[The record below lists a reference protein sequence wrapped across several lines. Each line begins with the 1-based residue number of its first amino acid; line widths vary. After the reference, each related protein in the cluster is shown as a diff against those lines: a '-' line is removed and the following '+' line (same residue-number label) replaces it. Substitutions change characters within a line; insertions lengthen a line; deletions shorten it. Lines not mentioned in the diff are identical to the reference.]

1 MNQLFEKICPKVG
14 ANSLQRTWKGT
25 SAIVSGKDVKLQDL
39 WASIRNHLDTLETK
53 HILDIGDQRDDL
65 TKIVRSLA
73 DEREATN
80 QYSVAGSMYQIN
92 GGTMFH
98 NSGDQATNYQAGGS
112 QSFVFNNRNV
122 HVHAKKDDD
131 GSPLQCLSSLAFP
144 QMTARGDFGLKQHV
158 SCDWAMEN
166 SFYTKWHD
174 EGGLLCIRGRAG
186 TGKST
191 LMEAIVTSLRHKM
204 PNTLTLSFHFNRRGQ
219 LLQYTPH
226 GLFRS
231 MLHQL
236 LSQDEALLS
245 KFCRDIS
252 FEKRVREYGKPG
264 TNWDWDEIDLDSS
277 FLRSCEQYVREHKKI
292 RLLIDALDEI
302 GENSARELLRWLE
315 KLFDK
320 APGAIAICIS
330 CRPYPRVGSSWT
342 CMDMEQMNRTAIEA
356 YVRSSLEEG
365 MCRMSAIDKERVIN
379 DIVQR
384 ANGVF
389 QWVVLVTRR
398 VLSLEQESVAFI
410 LTDILKTPAELD
422 EVYRHMMEQLNPSDK
437 RLAFPIFRW
446 ITLAGRPMS
455 LVELRYGV
463 AIDPLSRLRSTE
475 DCMRSINWCMHDDE
489 LRERASRLSLGLI
502 RVVSDTTGQ
511 TIVQFDHESVR
522 SFMLRGGL
530 QILEG
535 GESIKS
541 EEPMVGREHSALAAI
556 CVHFLAAQ
564 DVLDAELDTDE
575 FNRLQGG
582 SQGLGEA
589 LRFVNYATHYWIM
602 HAAEAELSGVSQ
614 RHLIGMT
621 DWPANELWV
630 HWDQLWKS
638 WRWGSLARREH
649 CERTTLQHVAAR
661 FGLLSIVTEL
671 IARSKQ
677 GGKLKAK
684 LSRWRWQN
692 DGILAKD
699 GNRWMPI
706 VYAAYGGHLEVV
718 RALLTVSASSA
729 DGWHGGG
736 RTPFICAAERGH
748 LEVAKLLWSTGRVN
762 LFHVSDLRPLPLFL
776 AAMNGHDGIVK
787 FILKEGIGDVNAAVD
802 RETPLH
808 RAIEYG
814 RTQVV
819 QTLVQE
825 KKLIIN
831 AVNHNGQTALD
842 LARESGHVEIQQVL
856 IDRGAVTG
864 ER

>member
-1 MNQLFEKICPKVG
+1 MCIHFTAITHLFRFPG
-14 ANSLQRTWKGT
+14 
-25 SAIVSGKDVKLQDL
+25 
-39 WASIRNHLDTLETK
+39 
-53 HILDIGDQRDDL
+53 
-65 TKIVRSLA
+65 
-73 DEREATN
+73 
-80 QYSVAGSMYQIN
+80 
-92 GGTMFH
+92 
-98 NSGDQATNYQAGGS
+98 
-112 QSFVFNNRNV
+112 V
-122 HVHAKKDDD
+122 HVYAKKDDD
-131 GSPLQCLSSLAFP
+131 GSSLQCLSSLAFP
-144 QMTARGDFGLKQHV
+144 QMTARGDFGLKQHI
-158 SCDWAMEN
+158 SCDWALEN
-166 SFYTKWHD
+166 SFYTEWHD
-174 EGGLLCIRGRAG
+174 QGGLLCIRGRAG

-191 LMEAIVTSLRHKM
+191 LMEAIVTDLRHKM
-204 PNTLTLSFHFNRRGQ
+204 PNTLTLSFYFNRRGKP
-219 LLQYTPH
+219 LQYTPH

-236 LSQDEALLS
+236 LSQDERLLS
-245 KFCRDIS
+245 EFCRDIG
-252 FEKRVREYGKPG
+252 FAKRVREYGKPG
-264 TNWDWDEIDLDSS
+264 TNWDWVDIDLASS
-277 FLRSCEQYVREHKKI
+277 FLKYCEQYANKHEKI
-292 RLLIDALDEI
+292 RIIIDALDETD
-302 GENSARELLRWLE
+302 ENSARELLRWLE

-320 APGAIAICIS
+320 ATETIAICIS
-330 CRPYPRVGSSWT
+330 CRPYPRVASSWT
-342 CMDMEQMNRTAIEA
+342 CLELEQMNKPAIEA
-356 YVRSSLEEG
+356 YVCSTLKDG
-365 MCRMSAIDKERVIN
+365 MGAKSRIDKERVIS

-384 ANGVF
+384 AGGVF

-398 VLSLEQESVAFI
+398 VLSLEQESVGFI
-410 LTDILKTPAELD
+410 LADISETPPELD
-422 EVYRHMMEQLNPSDK
+422 DVYRQMLNQLNASDK
-437 RLAFPIFRW
+437 TLAFPIFRW

-455 LVELRYGV
+455 LSELRYGV

-502 RVVSDTTGQ
+502 HVVSDATGQ

-535 GESIKS
+535 GESIES
-541 EEPMVGREHSALAAI
+541 EEQMVGREHSTLAAI

-582 SQGLGEA
+582 SQGFGEA
-589 LRFVNYATHYWIM
+589 LGFVNYATHYWMM

-677 GGKLKAK
+677 GGKLKAR

-706 VYAAYGGHLEVV
+706 VWAAYGGHLEVV
-718 RALLTVSASSA
+718 RALLAVSASSA
-729 DGWHGGG
+729 DGWHGNG
-736 RTPFICAAERGH
+736 RTPFICAAEKGY

-787 FILKEGIGDVNAAVD
+787 FILKEGIGDANAAVD

-808 RAIEYG
+808 RAVEYG

-842 LARESGHVEIQQVL
+842 LARESGYVEIQQLL
-856 IDRGAVTG
+856 IDRGG
-864 ER
+864 LMSEK